1 MRRLSVRLT
10 KAIAC
15 DKKGPHLQVASAKKS
30 QHARLRPT
38 SIVNRRRDEPR
49 EQFMRRFEGKVAM
62 VTGGNSGIGLAAA
75 KAFAREGA
83 QVAVTGRDE
92 GTLKNAEKE
101 IGSGALAIRAD
112 AARIVDL
119 DAAMAKVRDH
129 FKRIDALF
137 VNAGIGKFVPIAEVT
152 EAMFDEIVT
161 INLKGAFFTVQR
173 ALPLMARGSA
183 VVLNASINAH
193 IGLPGTTVYGA
204 TKAAVVN
211 MAKTMSADLAE
222 RGIRVNAVS
231 PGPIETPIFGRAGIS
246 SEQSRQ
252 TKEWLQNQTVV
263 KRMGDPEEIAEA
275 VLYLSSNVSS
285 FVVGTELVIDGG
297 MTI

>member
-1 MRRLSVRLT
+1 M
-10 KAIAC
+10 
-15 DKKGPHLQVASAKKS
+15 
-30 QHARLRPT
+30 
-38 SIVNRRRDEPR
+38 
-49 EQFMRRFEGKVAM
+49 
-62 VTGGNSGIGLAAA
+62 
-75 KAFAREGA
+75 
-83 QVAVTGRDE
+83 
-92 GTLKNAEKE
+92 
-101 IGSGALAIRAD
+101 
-112 AARIVDL
+112 
-119 DAAMAKVRDH
+119 
-129 FKRIDALF
+129 
-137 VNAGIGKFVPIAEVT
+137 PIAEVT

-161 INLKGAFFTVQR
+161 INLKGAFFTVQK

-231 PGPIETPIFGRAGIS
+231 PGPVETPIFGRAGIS

-252 TKEWLQNQTVV
+252 TKEWLQNQTLV
-263 KRMGDPEEIAEA
+263 KRMAEPEEIAEA
-275 VLYLSSNVSS
+275 VLYLSSDVSS
-285 FVVGTELVIDGG
+285 FVIGTELVIDGG

>member
-1 MRRLSVRLT
+1 M
-10 KAIAC
+10 K
-15 DKKGPHLQVASAKKS
+15 
-30 QHARLRPT
+30 
-38 SIVNRRRDEPR
+38 
-49 EQFMRRFEGKVAM
+49 RFEGKVAM
-62 VTGGNSGIGLAAA
+62 ITGGNSGIGLAAA

-112 AARIVDL
+112 AARIADL
-119 DAAMAKVRDH
+119 DAAMAKVRDR

-161 INLKGAFFTVQR
+161 INLKGAFFTVQK

-231 PGPIETPIFGRAGIS
+231 PGPVETPIFGRAGIS

-252 TKEWLQNQTVV
+252 TKEWLQNQTLV
-263 KRMGDPEEIAEA
+263 KRMAEPEEIAEA
-275 VLYLSSNVSS
+275 VLYLSSDVSS

>member
-1 MRRLSVRLT
+1 M
-10 KAIAC
+10 K
-15 DKKGPHLQVASAKKS
+15 
-30 QHARLRPT
+30 
-38 SIVNRRRDEPR
+38 
-49 EQFMRRFEGKVAM
+49 RFEGKVAM

-83 QVAVTGRDE
+83 QVAITGRDE

-112 AARIVDL
+112 AARIADL
-119 DAAMAKVRDH
+119 DAAMAKVRDQ

-161 INLKGAFFTVQR
+161 INLKGAFFTVQK

-231 PGPIETPIFGRAGIS
+231 PGPVETPIFGRAGIS

-252 TKEWLQNQTVV
+252 TKEWLQNQTLV
-263 KRMGDPEEIAEA
+263 KRMAEPEDIAEA
-275 VLYLSSNVSS
+275 VLYLSSDVSS

>member
-1 MRRLSVRLT
+1 M
-10 KAIAC
+10 K
-15 DKKGPHLQVASAKKS
+15 
-30 QHARLRPT
+30 
-38 SIVNRRRDEPR
+38 
-49 EQFMRRFEGKVAM
+49 RFEGKVAM

-92 GTLKNAEKE
+92 QTLKNAEKE
-101 IGSGALAIRAD
+101 IGSNALTIRAD
-112 AARIVDL
+112 AARIADL
-119 DAAMAKVRDH
+119 DAAIAKVRDR

-152 EAMFDEIVT
+152 EAVFDEIVT
-161 INLKGAFFTVQR
+161 INLKGAFFTVQK

-183 VVLNASINAH
+183 VVLNASVNAH

-222 RGIRVNAVS
+222 RGIRVNVVS
-231 PGPIETPIFGRAGIS
+231 PGPIETPIFGRVGIS

-252 TKEWLQNQTVV
+252 TKEWLQSRTLV
-263 KRMGDPEEIAEA
+263 KRMGKPEEIAEA
-275 VLYLSSNVSS
+275 VLYLSSDAAS
-285 FVVGTELVIDGG
+285 FIVGTEIVIDGG

>member
-1 MRRLSVRLT
+1 M
-10 KAIAC
+10 K
-15 DKKGPHLQVASAKKS
+15 
-30 QHARLRPT
+30 
-38 SIVNRRRDEPR
+38 
-49 EQFMRRFEGKVAM
+49 RFEGKVAM

-112 AARIVDL
+112 AGCIADL
-119 DAAMAKVRDH
+119 DAAMAKVRDQ

-137 VNAGIGKFVPIAEVT
+137 VNAGIGKFVPFAEVT

-161 INLKGAFFTVQR
+161 INLKGAFFTVQK
-173 ALPLMARGSA
+173 ALPLMPHGSA

-231 PGPIETPIFGRAGIS
+231 PGPVETPIFGRAGIS

-252 TKEWLQNQTVV
+252 TKEWLQNQTLV
-263 KRMGDPEEIAEA
+263 KRMAEPEEIAEA
-275 VLYLSSNVSS
+275 VL
-285 FVVGTELVIDGG
+285 
-297 MTI
+297 

>member
-1 MRRLSVRLT
+1 M
-10 KAIAC
+10 K
-15 DKKGPHLQVASAKKS
+15 
-30 QHARLRPT
+30 
-38 SIVNRRRDEPR
+38 
-49 EQFMRRFEGKVAM
+49 RFEGKVAM

-112 AARIVDL
+112 AARIADL
-119 DAAMAKVRDH
+119 NAAMAKVRDQ

-161 INLKGAFFTVQR
+161 INLKGAFFTVQK

-231 PGPIETPIFGRAGIS
+231 PGPVETPIFGRAGIS

-252 TKEWLQNQTVV
+252 TKEWLQNQTLV
-263 KRMGDPEEIAEA
+263 KRMAEPEEIAEA
-275 VLYLSSNVSS
+275 VLYLSSDVSS

>member
-1 MRRLSVRLT
+1 M
-10 KAIAC
+10 K
-15 DKKGPHLQVASAKKS
+15 
-30 QHARLRPT
+30 
-38 SIVNRRRDEPR
+38 
-49 EQFMRRFEGKVAM
+49 RFEGKVAM

-112 AARIVDL
+112 AARIADL
-119 DAAMAKVRDH
+119 DAAMAKVRDQ

-137 VNAGIGKFVPIAEVT
+137 VNAGIGKFVPFAEVT

-161 INLKGAFFTVQR
+161 INLKGAFFTVQK
-173 ALPLMARGSA
+173 ALPLMVRGSA

-231 PGPIETPIFGRAGIS
+231 PGPVETPIFGRAGIS

-252 TKEWLQNQTVV
+252 TKEWLQNQTLV
-263 KRMGDPEEIAEA
+263 KRMAEPEEIAEA
-275 VLYLSSNVSS
+275 VLYLSSDVSS
-285 FVVGTELVIDGG
+285 FVIGTELVIDGG

>member
-1 MRRLSVRLT
+1 M
-10 KAIAC
+10 K
-15 DKKGPHLQVASAKKS
+15 
-30 QHARLRPT
+30 
-38 SIVNRRRDEPR
+38 
-49 EQFMRRFEGKVAM
+49 RFEGKVAM

-112 AARIVDL
+112 AARIADL
-119 DAAMAKVRDH
+119 DAAMAKVRDQ

-152 EAMFDEIVT
+152 EAMFDEIVA
-161 INLKGAFFTVQR
+161 INLKGAFFTVQK

-231 PGPIETPIFGRAGIS
+231 PGPVETPIFGRAGIS

-252 TKEWLQNQTVV
+252 TKEWLQDQTLV
-263 KRMGDPEEIAEA
+263 KRMAQPEEIAEA
-275 VLYLSSNVSS
+275 VLYLSSDVSS
-285 FVVGTELVIDGG
+285 FVVGAELVIDGG

>member
-1 MRRLSVRLT
+1 M
-10 KAIAC
+10 K
-15 DKKGPHLQVASAKKS
+15 
-30 QHARLRPT
+30 
-38 SIVNRRRDEPR
+38 
-49 EQFMRRFEGKVAM
+49 RFEGKVAM
-62 VTGGNSGIGLAAA
+62 ITGGNSGIGLAAA

-112 AARIVDL
+112 AARIADL
-119 DAAMAKVRDH
+119 DAAMAKVRDQ

-161 INLKGAFFTVQR
+161 INLKGAFFTVQK

-231 PGPIETPIFGRAGIS
+231 PGPVETPIFGRAGIS

-252 TKEWLQNQTVV
+252 TKEWLQNQTLV
-263 KRMGDPEEIAEA
+263 KRMAEPEEIAEA
-275 VLYLSSNVSS
+275 VLYLSSDVSS